1 METERAPGRRAL
13 MTRGPA
19 GSAVRSNI
27 AGMVQE
33 GRPAP
38 AEEGRAAPAKEGR
51 PLLPVEDAPGPQ
63 GVR

>member
-27 AGMVQE
+27 GSMVQAT
-33 GRPAP
+33 GPAD
-38 AEEGRAAPAKEGR
+38 G
-51 PLLPVEDAPGPQ
+51 
-63 GVR
+63 